1 MVPMNVVV
9 KTVLLYAVALT
20 LFRIM
25 GQRTMGDMMPFDFV
39 VVIAIA
45 EIIGAPLADQ
55 RVPLKPAL
63 LSIVTLAAL
72 QMILAYAS
80 LKSPWVR
87 AVIEGRP
94 LVIIRHG
101 RTVRENMWRAKV
113 SMDDVAEKLRQHGI
127 TAVSDVELASLEP
140 DGNLSVIPKREV
152 QPLTPRYFGLP
163 VSHTLVDDGEINMDG
178 LREAGI
184 SREWLEREL
193 ADQGTKVDQVELAI
207 IDPRGRLLVRRKR
220 PDEIRREGAPPNK

>member
-1 MVPMNVVV
+1 MTVIV

-20 LFRIM
+20 LFRMM

-45 EIIGAPLADQ
+45 EIVGAPLADQ
-55 RVPLKPAL
+55 RVPLAPAL
-63 LSIVTLAAL
+63 LSIVTLAVL
-72 QMILAYAS
+72 QMALAYAS

-87 AVIEGRP
+87 AIIEGRP

-101 RTVRENMWRAKV
+101 RTVRDSMARAKV

-152 QPLTPRYFGLP
+152 QPLTPRYLGLP
-163 VSHTLVDDGEINMDG
+163 VSQTLIDDGEINLEG
-178 LREAGI
+178 LRRAGV

-193 ADQGTKVDQVELAI
+193 ADQDTKIAQVELAI

-220 PDEIRREGAPPNK
+220 PNEIRRDGAPPNK